1 MENSGEEDRGDRDCK
16 SDVGSVSYVFKF
28 IPSQTSKLL
37 AQKFDKQLQIGEV
50 PIIAGKLITPQSDEE
65 TDDLLQGCDATGST
79 EDPEE
84 IQERAENK
92 MLMDEETDQNDSD
105 GNSEENSYDSMVPP
119 VRALFNMED
128 KMHLLNARVKILRGR
143 STPGQGVSE
152 CDTSTGDQPDK
163 QTKAGKLGN
172 QLSIDSDSGRPESS
186 EEEKQGERTASER
199 EVEGD
204 SGVEAYIPRLWE
216 TPHTQL
222 FKEDRD
228 VMSELASGSCL
239 MDREIIV

>member
-1 MENSGEEDRGDRDCK
+1 MENSGEEEDRGDSDCK
-16 SDVGSVSYVFKF
+16 SDVGSVSYVFEF
-28 IPSQTSKLL
+28 IPSKTSKLL

-50 PIIAGKLITPQSDEE
+50 PIIAGKLITPQSDDE

-92 MLMDEETDQNDSD
+92 MLTIEETDQNDSV
-105 GNSEENSYDSMVPP
+105 GNSENSYDSIVPP
-119 VRALFNMED
+119 VQALFNMED
-128 KMHLLNARVKILRGR
+128 KMHLLNARVRILRGR
-143 STPGQGVSE
+143 STPDQGFSE
-152 CDTSTGDQPDK
+152 CNTNTGNQSHK
-163 QTKAGKLGN
+163 QTKTEKLAN
-172 QLSIDSDSGRPESS
+172 QSSIDSDSGRPESS
-186 EEEKQGERTASER
+186 EEEKQEERTASER

-204 SGVEAYIPRLWE
+204 SGVEAYLPRLWE

-222 FKEDRD
+222 FEEERD
-228 VMSELASGSCL
+228 ITSELASGSCL

>member
-1 MENSGEEDRGDRDCK
+1 MENNGEEDRGDSDCK
-16 SDVGSVSYVFKF
+16 SDVGSVSYVFEF

-50 PIIAGKLITPQSDEE
+50 PIIAGKLITAQSDEE

-92 MLMDEETDQNDSD
+92 MLTDEETDQNDSV
-105 GNSEENSYDSMVPP
+105 GNSENSYDSVVPP
-119 VRALFNMED
+119 VRALFNVEE

-143 STPGQGVSE
+143 STPAQGVSE
-152 CDTSTGDQPDK
+152 CDTNTGDQSEK
-163 QTKAGKLGN
+163 QTKTEKLVN

-204 SGVEAYIPRLWE
+204 SGVEAYLPRPWK

-222 FKEDRD
+222 LEEERD